1 VSTAAYLRHPTISG
15 DLVVFVAEDDL
26 WAVASSGGTAHR
38 ITANP
43 GSISRP
49 RLSPDGKSIAYVSR
63 DEGVRDAWVMNADGS
78 ASRRITFFGSVA
90 AIAAWTPDGSA
101 VIVVSDHDQPFAGFT
116 HLWSVPLDGGPPTK
130 VPVGHAWSASFLPSG
145 GLVLGRNAF
154 DPARWKRYRGGRA
167 GQIWADRNNS
177 GEFEPLVDLAGNLAD
192 PMAIGS
198 RVYFLSDHE
207 GVGNVYSATPT
218 GRNIRRHTH
227 HEAFYVR
234 YPSSD
239 GRRIVYHAGGDLYL
253 TDPYADRSEKI
264 DVVVPSTRPQRNRRF
279 ISPGRFVE
287 SFDLHPEGHSLALD
301 IRGSAFTMPLWEGTP
316 MRLTAGSAVR
326 DRVTHWL
333 PDGERI
339 ASITDSEGEE
349 HLIVRNADGTGQPEV
364 IDVDLGRVRSI
375 VVAPAADGMPTRIAT
390 TNHRHELSIVDID
403 AGTARV
409 VHRSPFRWIG
419 GTAWSPDGRWLAF
432 CARQSETTQDLLCYD
447 TLESRLHVIGSSAF
461 VDHNPTFDPDGR
473 YLYFLSSRVFDPVP
487 DSVFHDYGFPSSTIV
502 MIAPLQSGTPVP
514 FRLASKDLR
523 SPGGNGS
530 SSKSKNEKKSEGSE
544 EQAAASVAIDFSG
557 LADRIESLPIP
568 AGRHLRLRAASG
580 RVYVL
585 SYPVR
590 GALGTPSI
598 GGDPPKGVLS
608 SFDLSTDTHE
618 TVAEGVTAFDVS
630 ADGKTLAIWNG
641 SKLRVVAVGWKD
653 DKSGKESVGR
663 DTGFIDMARVRVE
676 IEPGAEWRQ
685 MFTEAWRLQR
695 DYFWSEDMTGVD
707 WVGVHDRYLAL
718 TDRIASRSEFSD
730 LLWEMQ
736 GELGTSH
743 AYELGGEYR
752 PEPGYT
758 LGRLG
763 ADVEWQRGAWR
774 VRNIPRGDS
783 WNPVARSPLARS
795 GVDIEVGDRILSIDG
810 VALDRDTP
818 PDALLVDR
826 GGRTVAVEVARGRRR
841 PRRVIVEPLK
851 AETALRYRDWVE
863 SNRQAVR
870 DATGGRCGYIHI
882 PDMGAPG
889 FAEFHRSWRGEVT
902 SDGLVIDVRFNRGGN
917 VSQLLLQKLLRDR
930 LGYRVTRWSVP
941 RAFPTDA
948 PAGPMVCLT
957 NEFSG
962 SDGDIFSHTFKM
974 HGLGP
979 LIGTRTWG
987 GVVGIWPQQSLV
999 DGTVTTQPEF
1009 GTWFHDAEFSVE
1021 NYGTDPDIEV
1031 VIAPHDYGAGRDLQM
1046 VRALDELM
1054 RLVTEHDLELPDFSI
1069 RPSTEPPR
1077 LD

>member
-1 VSTAAYLRHPTISG
+1 VPTTAYLRHPTISG
-15 DLVVFVAEDDL
+15 DRVVFVSEDDL
-26 WAVASSGGTAHR
+26 WTVSSGGGVAHR

-49 RLSPDGKSIAYVSR
+49 RLSPDGRSIAYVSR
-63 DEGVRDAWVMNADGS
+63 DEGVRDAWVVDADGS
-78 ASRRITFFGSVA
+78 GSRRLTHFGSVVS
-90 AIAAWTPDGSA
+90 IAAWTKDGSA
-101 VIVVSDHDQPFAGFT
+101 VLVVSDHDQPFAGFT

-130 VPVGHAWSASFLPSG
+130 LLVGHAWSASPLATG

-167 GQIWADRNNS
+167 GQIWIDRD
-177 GEFEPLVDLAGNLAD
+177 GGGMFRPLVDLQGNLAD

-198 RVYFLSDHE
+198 RIYFLSDHE
-207 GVGNVYSATPT
+207 GVGNIYSVTPT

-227 HEAFYVR
+227 HGDFYVR
-234 YPSSD
+234 YPASD
-239 GRRIVYHAGGDLYL
+239 GHRIVHHAGGDLYL
-253 TDPYADRSEKI
+253 TDPSTDRSERI

-279 ISPGRFVE
+279 IAPGKFVE
-287 SFDLHPEGHSLALD
+287 SFDLHPEGHSIAMD
-301 IRGSAFTMPLWEGTP
+301 IRGSAFTMPLWEGSP
-316 MRLTAGSAVR
+316 LRHAAGSAFR
-326 DRVTHWL
+326 ERLTSWL

-339 ASITDSEGEE
+339 ASISDEGGEE
-349 HLIVRNADGTGQPEV
+349 RLVVRNADGSGKADV
-364 IDVDLGRVRSI
+364 VDVDLGRVRSLE
-375 VVAPAADGMPTRIAT
+375 VAPAVESHPTRIAV
-390 TNHRHELSIVDID
+390 TNHRHELSIVDVD
-403 AGTARV
+403 AGTAEV
-409 VHRSPFRWIG
+409 IHRSPYRWIG
-419 GTAWSPDGRWLAF
+419 GNAWSPDGRWLAF
-432 CARQSETTQDLLCYD
+432 CARQTETTQDLFCFD
-447 TLESRLHVIGSSAF
+447 TVESTLHAIGQSAF
-461 VDHNPTFDPDGR
+461 VDDRPTFDPDGR
-473 YLYFLSSRVFDPVP
+473 FLYFLSSRVFDPVP

-502 MIAPLQSGTPVP
+502 MIAPLRAGTPVP
-514 FRLASKDLR
+514 FRLPSKDPR
-523 SPGGNGS
+523 APGGNGAAA
-530 SSKSKNEKKSEGSE
+530 KADEKKAGTPGETAVE
-544 EQAAASVAIDFSG
+544 IDFSG
-557 LADRIESLPIP
+557 LAGRVEALPIP
-568 AGRHLRLRAASG
+568 AGRHLRLRAAAG

-598 GGDPPKGVLS
+598 GGEPPKGVLS
-608 SFDLSTDTHE
+608 SFDLSTDNHE

-630 ADGKTLAIWNG
+630 ADGKTLAVWNG
-641 SKLRVVAVGWKD
+641 TKLRVVAVGWKD
-653 DKSGKESVGR
+653 DKSGKDAPGR
-663 DTGFIDMARVRVE
+663 ETGFVDLSRVRVE
-676 IEPGAEWRQ
+676 VDPGAEWRQ

-707 WVGVHDRYLAL
+707 WVAVHDRYFSLV
-718 TDRIASRSEFSD
+718 DRVASRSEFSD
-730 LLWEMQ
+730 LLWDMQ

-763 ADVEWQRGAWR
+763 ADLEWSRGAWR
-774 VRNIPRGDS
+774 VGRLPVGDS
-783 WNPVARSPLARS
+783 WNPDARSPLTRS
-795 GVDIEVGDRILSIDG
+795 GVDVEVGDRILSVDG
-810 VALDRDTP
+810 VRLDRSRP
-818 PDALLVDR
+818 PEALLVDR
-826 GGRTVAVEVARGRRR
+826 GGWTVSVEVARGRSR

-851 AETALRYRDWVE
+851 TETALRYRDWVE
-863 SNRQAVR
+863 SNRQQVR
-870 DATGGRCGYIHI
+870 EATDGRCGYIHV

-889 FAEFHRSWRGEVT
+889 FAEFHRSWREEVT

-957 NEFSG
+957 NEFSA

-1009 GTWFHDAEFSVE
+1009 GTWFHDVEFSVE

-1031 VIAPHDYGAGRDLQM
+1031 VIAPHDYGAGRDPQM
-1046 VRALDELM
+1046 ERALAELV
-1054 RLVTEHDLELPDFSI
+1054 RLVEEHDLELPDFSV

>member
-1 VSTAAYLRHPTISG
+1 MYPLSTRSLSSETSTSMCFGALSTI
-15 DLVVFVAEDDL
+15 L
-26 WAVASSGGTAHR
+26 
-38 ITANP
+38 
-43 GSISRP
+43 
-49 RLSPDGKSIAYVSR
+49 
-63 DEGVRDAWVMNADGS
+63 
-78 ASRRITFFGSVA
+78 
-90 AIAAWTPDGSA
+90 
-101 VIVVSDHDQPFAGFT
+101 
-116 HLWSVPLDGGPPTK
+116 
-130 VPVGHAWSASFLPSG
+130 
-145 GLVLGRNAF
+145 
-154 DPARWKRYRGGRA
+154 
-167 GQIWADRNNS
+167 
-177 GEFEPLVDLAGNLAD
+177 
-192 PMAIGS
+192 
-198 RVYFLSDHE
+198 LSDHE
-207 GVGNVYSATPT
+207 GVGNIYSVTPT

-227 HEAFYVR
+227 HGEFYVR

-239 GRRIVYHAGGDLYL
+239 GRRIVHHAGGDLYL
-253 TDPYADRSEKI
+253 TDPSTDRSERI
-264 DVVVPSTRPQRNRRF
+264 EVVVPSTRPQRNRRF

-287 SFDLHPEGHSLALD
+287 SFDLHPQGHSLAMD

-316 MRLTAGSAVR
+316 LRHAAGSAFR
-326 DRVTHWL
+326 ERLTTWL

-339 ASITDSEGEE
+339 ASISDEGGEE
-349 HLIVRNADGTGQPEV
+349 RLVIRHADGSGEAEV
-364 IDVDLGRVRSI
+364 VDVDLGRVRSMA
-375 VVAPAADGMPTRIAT
+375 VSPATESTATRIAV
-390 TNHRHELSIVDID
+390 TNHRHELSIVDLD
-403 AGTARV
+403 TGTADV
-409 VHRSPFRWIG
+409 IHRSPFRWIG

-432 CARQSETTQDLLCYD
+432 CARRTETTQDLLCYD
-447 TLESRLHVIGSSAF
+447 TVESRLHVVGERAF
-461 VDHNPTFDPDGR
+461 VDDQPAFDPDGKF
-473 YLYFLSSRVFDPVP
+473 LYYLSSRVFDPVP

-502 MIAPLQSGTPVP
+502 MIAPLRAGTPVP
-514 FRLASKDLR
+514 FRLPSKDPR
-523 SPGGNGS
+523 APGGNGVAT
-530 SSKSKNEKKSEGSE
+530 KPDAKKTDETGDP
-544 EQAAASVAIDFSG
+544 SVEIDFAG
-557 LADRIESLPIP
+557 LAERIEALPIP
-568 AGRHLRLRAASG
+568 AGRHLRLRAAAG

-585 SYPVR
+585 SYPIR
-590 GALGTPSI
+590 GALGSPSI
-598 GGDPPKGVLS
+598 GGERPKGVLS
-608 SFDLSTDTHE
+608 SFDLATDTHE

-653 DKSGKESVGR
+653 DKSGKDSVGR
-663 DTGFIDMARVRVE
+663 DTGFIDLARIRVE
-676 IEPGAEWRQ
+676 VDPGAEWRQ

-707 WVGVHDRYLAL
+707 WVSVHDRYLSL
-718 TDRIASRSEFSD
+718 VDRVASRSEFSD

-763 ADVEWQRGAWR
+763 ADLEWSRGAWR
-774 VRNIPRGDS
+774 VRRLPIGDS
-783 WNPVARSPLARS
+783 WNPDARSPLMRS
-795 GVDIEVGDRILSIDG
+795 GVDVETGDRILSIDG
-810 VALDRDTP
+810 VELDKMTP
-818 PDALLVDR
+818 PEAMLVDR
-826 GGRTVAVEVARGRRR
+826 GGRTVSVEVARGRRR
-841 PRRVIVEPLK
+841 PRRVVVEPLK
-851 AETALRYRDWVE
+851 TETALRYRDWVE
-863 SNRQAVR
+863 SNRRSVHE
-870 DATGGRCGYIHI
+870 ATDGRCGYIHI

-889 FAEFHRSWRGEVT
+889 FAEFHRSWREEVT
-902 SDGLVIDVRFNRGGN
+902 SDGLLIDVRFNRGGN

-1009 GTWFHDAEFSVE
+1009 GTWFHDVEFAVE

-1031 VIAPHDYGAGRDLQM
+1031 VVAPHDYGAGRDPQM
-1046 VRALDELM
+1046 DRAIAELTK
-1054 RLVTEHDLELPDFSI
+1054 LVEAHDLELPDFSE